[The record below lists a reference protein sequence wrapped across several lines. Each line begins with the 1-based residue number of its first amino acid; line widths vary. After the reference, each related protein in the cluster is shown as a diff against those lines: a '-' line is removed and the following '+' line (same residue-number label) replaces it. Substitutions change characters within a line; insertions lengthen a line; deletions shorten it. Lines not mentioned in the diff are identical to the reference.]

1 MSCLVAASSLDVW
14 RTDAQGG
21 LLVDMP
27 GWRSHTGQTV
37 DELLGFG
44 WLDAVHPNDRERVE
58 NAWREAVAAK
68 ASYECEYSILSPQG
82 KRREIV
88 ARGVPLI
95 DDGAVFEWVGISTDV
110 TVQKRGEERLKRET
124 RTVQTLSKNFA
135 LLANVSESLSASLDT
150 RQIAER
156 LVSLVTQG
164 LSDWACVHLRNEPG
178 AMELA
183 ALRHWTPEKQQSLVE
198 ILESFPV
205 NPSDANGPGRVMRTG
220 KPELIPAI
228 PDELLVANAKSP
240 EHLEM
245 IRQLPLSA
253 ALVMPLAAR
262 GHIVGTLSLV
272 RESGEPF
279 AHTEFGLC
287 EEIARRA
294 GMALDNAGLY
304 ERERLAAITLQRSLL
319 PQALP
324 TLSGAL
330 CAARY
335 VPGAVGTEVGGDWYD
350 VIPLADDTAVYVVG
364 DVMGRGVSAAAIM
377 GQLRSAVRAYSLD
390 GHSPAE
396 IIQRVDR
403 MVNTLDDPP
412 ITTCV
417 VARYNGRTRELAM
430 ATAGHLPPIL
440 VHPDGTSEVINLD
453 PGLPLGVGGA
463 TFTERTF
470 QLEVGASLL
479 LFTDGLVENPTQ
491 TVDEG
496 FAELTKAA
504 TKAVKEDATVEQIAD
519 AVLKHMRRDDE
530 QDDDDTALLILS
542 VTEPGMEEPA
552 IQREDEFV
560 LPAQPTAPS
569 AARMKLALVLRDWRL
584 EEVLDTATL
593 LLSELVT
600 NAVRHAG
607 SSVRITVA
615 VDGGRLRTS
624 VWDQNLAPLP
634 APGPLGST
642 DVIEDLAE
650 GGRGLYLVQEMADNW
665 GADTTADGKCVWFE
679 LQTSLDSVT
688 NSRP

>member
-1 MSCLVAASSLDVW
+1 MSLDVW
-14 RTDAQGG
+14 RTDSDGA

-27 GWRSHTGQTV
+27 GWREYTGQT
-37 DELLGFG
+37 EEQLQGFG
-44 WLDAVHPNDRERVE
+44 WLDAVHPDDRERVE
-58 NAWREAVAAK
+58 RTLKEAVQAQGP
-68 ASYECEYSILSPQG
+68 YECEFSILSPQG

-88 ARGVPLI
+88 ARGVPLFE
-95 DDGAVFEWVGISTDV
+95 DDKVLEWVGTSTDV
-110 TVQKRGEERLKRET
+110 TVQRRSEERLKRET

-164 LSDWACVHLRNEPG
+164 LADWACVHLVNKPG
-178 AMELA
+178 DIELA
-183 ALRHWTPEKQQSLVE
+183 ALRHGDPDTQELL
-198 ILESFPV
+198 LEMMATFPIH
-205 NPSDANGPGRVMRTG
+205 PDDSNGPGRVLRTG
-220 KPELIPAI
+220 KPELIPSI
-228 PDELLVANAKSP
+228 PDELLKANAKSP
-240 EHLEM
+240 EHLEL
-245 IRQLPLSA
+245 IRKLPLNA

-272 RESGEPF
+272 RESGDAF

-294 GMALDNAGLY
+294 GMALDNASLY

-324 TLSGAL
+324 TLSGAI

-350 VIPLADDTAVYVVG
+350 VIPLADDSAVYVVG
-364 DVMGRGVSAAAIM
+364 DVMGRGVAAAAIM

-417 VARYNGRTRELAM
+417 VARFNGSSRELAI

-440 VHPDGTSEVINLD
+440 VHPDGSSEIIHLD

-463 TFTERTF
+463 VFSERTMT
-470 QLEVGASLL
+470 LDVGARLL

-504 TKAVKEDATVEQIAD
+504 TRAVKEGSAVEQIAD

-542 VTEPGMEEPA
+542 ITEPGLGEPA
-552 IQREDEFV
+552 VQREETFV
-560 LPAQPTAPS
+560 LPAEPTAPS
-569 AARMKLALVLRDWRL
+569 VARRKLSGVLKEWRL
-584 EEVLDTATL
+584 EEVLDTASL
-593 LLSELVT
+593 LVSELVT

-607 SSVRITVA
+607 SSVRITIA
-615 VDGGRLRTS
+615 VEGSRVKTS

-634 APGPLGST
+634 APRPLGST

-679 LQTSLDSVT
+679 LQTSFDPVRIT
-688 NSRP
+688 NP

>member
-1 MSCLVAASSLDVW
+1 MSCLVTAESLDVW
-14 RTDAQGG
+14 RTDAQGS

-27 GWRSHTGQTV
+27 GWRGHTGQTAE
-37 DELLGFG
+37 ELLGFG
-44 WLDAVHPNDRERVE
+44 WLDAVHPADRERVE
-58 NAWREAVAAK
+58 RSWREAVTAK
-68 ASYECEYSILSPQG
+68 GSYECEYSILSPEG
-82 KRREIV
+82 RRREIV
-88 ARGVPLI
+88 ARGVPLV
-95 DDGAVFEWVGISTDV
+95 DDGVVLEWVGISTDV
-110 TVQKRGEERLKRET
+110 TVTRRSEERLKRET

-164 LSDWACVHLRNEPG
+164 LADWACVHLVNEPG
-178 AMELA
+178 DMDLA
-183 ALRHWTPEKQQSLVE
+183 ALRHEAPATQELLHE
-198 ILESFPV
+198 ILASFPV
-205 NPSDANGPGRVMRTG
+205 HQDDANGPGRVMRTG
-220 KPELIPAI
+220 KPELIPSI
-228 PDELLVANAKSP
+228 PDELLQANAKSP
-240 EHLEM
+240 EHLAL
-245 IRQLPLSA
+245 IRKLPLKT

-262 GHIVGTLSLV
+262 GHILGTLTLV
-272 RESGEPF
+272 RETGEPF

-294 GMALDNAGLY
+294 GMALDNASLY

-324 TLSGAL
+324 TLSGAV

-350 VIPLADDTAVYVVG
+350 VIPLTDDTAVYVVG

-417 VARYNGRTRELAM
+417 VARYNGRTRALEI

-440 VHPDGTSEVINLD
+440 VHPSGASEVIDLD

-463 TFTERTF
+463 VFSGRT
-470 QLEVGASLL
+470 LSLDEGASLL
-479 LFTDGLVENPTQ
+479 LFTDGLVENPNQ

-496 FAELTKAA
+496 FAKLTKAA
-504 TKAVKEDATVEQIAD
+504 TSAVKDDSTVEQIAD
-519 AVLKHMRRDDE
+519 AVLKHMRRADE

-542 VTEPGMEEPA
+542 VVKPGSEEPA
-552 IQREDEFV
+552 IQREEEFL
-560 LPAQPTAPS
+560 LPAQSTAPG
-569 AARMKLALVLRDWRL
+569 AAREKLALVLRNWRL
-584 EEVLDTATL
+584 DEILDTATL
-593 LLSELVT
+593 LVSELVT

-607 SSVRITVA
+607 SSVRITVTVEGA
-615 VDGGRLRTS
+615 RVRTS

-634 APGPLGST
+634 APASLGST

-679 LQTSLDSVT
+679 LQTSPEV
-688 NSRP
+688 RP

>member
-1 MSCLVAASSLDVW
+1 MSCLVTAESLDVW
-14 RTDAQGG
+14 RTDAQGS

-27 GWRSHTGQTV
+27 GWRGHTGQTAE
-37 DELLGFG
+37 ELLGFG
-44 WLDAVHPNDRERVE
+44 WLDAVHPADRERVE
-58 NAWREAVAAK
+58 RSWREAVTAK
-68 ASYECEYSILSPQG
+68 GSYECEYSILSPEG
-82 KRREIV
+82 RRREIV
-88 ARGVPLI
+88 ARGVPLV
-95 DDGAVFEWVGISTDV
+95 DDGVVLEWVGISTDV
-110 TVQKRGEERLKRET
+110 TVTRRSEERLKRET

-164 LSDWACVHLRNEPG
+164 LADWACVHLVNEPG
-178 AMELA
+178 DMELA
-183 ALRHWTPEKQQSLVE
+183 ALRHEAPATQELLLE
-198 ILESFPV
+198 ILTSFPV
-205 NPSDANGPGRVMRTG
+205 HQNDANGPGRVMRTG
-220 KPELIPAI
+220 KPELIPSI
-228 PDELLVANAKSP
+228 PDELLQANAKSP
-240 EHLEM
+240 EHLAL
-245 IRQLPLSA
+245 IRKLPLKT

-262 GHIVGTLSLV
+262 GHILGTLTLV
-272 RESGEPF
+272 RETGEPF

-294 GMALDNAGLY
+294 GMALDNASLY

-324 TLSGAL
+324 TLSGAV

-350 VIPLADDTAVYVVG
+350 VIPLTDDTAVYVVG

-417 VARYNGRTRELAM
+417 VARYNGQTRALEI

-440 VHPDGTSEVINLD
+440 VHPSGASEVIDLD

-463 TFTERTF
+463 VFTGRT
-470 QLEVGASLL
+470 LSLGEGSSLL
-479 LFTDGLVENPTQ
+479 LFTDGLVENPNQ

-496 FAELTKAA
+496 FAKLTKAA
-504 TKAVKEDATVEQIAD
+504 TSAVKDDSTVEQIAD
-519 AVLKHMRRDDE
+519 AVLKHMRRADE

-542 VTEPGMEEPA
+542 VVKPGSEEPA
-552 IQREDEFV
+552 IQREEEFL
-560 LPAQPTAPS
+560 LPAQSTAPG
-569 AARMKLALVLRDWRL
+569 AAREKLALVLRNWRL
-584 EEVLDTATL
+584 DEILDTATL
-593 LLSELVT
+593 LVSELVT

-607 SSVRITVA
+607 SSVRITVTVEGA
-615 VDGGRLRTS
+615 RVRTS

-634 APGPLGST
+634 APAALGST

-679 LQTSLDSVT
+679 LQTSSEV
-688 NSRP
+688 RA